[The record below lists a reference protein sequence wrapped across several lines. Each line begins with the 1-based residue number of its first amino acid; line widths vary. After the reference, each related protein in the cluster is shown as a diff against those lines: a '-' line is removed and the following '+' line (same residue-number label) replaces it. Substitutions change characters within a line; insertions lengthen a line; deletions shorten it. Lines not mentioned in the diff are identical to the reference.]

1 MRATIK
7 DLARIANLSTSTVS
21 RVLTGDPHVSLDA
34 VEKVNEAIKA
44 TGYIPNSAARSLVKQ
59 RRNLIGLIVPEL
71 ENPYYTLI
79 VRGVEAAVSE
89 FGYGVVLISGSNQSA
104 NSNVIESLLE
114 VGVDG
119 IIHAG
124 LLQDD
129 QSIPILSRWGIP
141 YVLVGRQP
149 VNEKSN
155 YVVFDDYGSAY
166 KATRHLLS
174 LGHRKIAFL
183 FGKLSSISSELK
195 LRGYKDALTE
205 QGLPFDKDLFAVGD
219 LDFECSRRAVHKLL
233 EKGTDMTAIL
243 ASNDMMAFGAR
254 DAVLKAGLDI
264 PGDISLVGI
273 DNIFWSGMWGINLTT
288 VDVPK
293 FEMGQLAGQILI
305 RHIDDP
311 KLDYEHYTLP
321 STVVLRESCRNLL
334 KEK

>member
-21 RVLTGDPHVSLDA
+21 RVLTGDAHVSLDA
-34 VEKVNEAIKA
+34 ISKVNEAIKI

-59 RRNLIGLIVPEL
+59 RRNLVGLIVPEL

-89 FGYGVVLISGSNQSA
+89 SGYGVVLISGSNQSA

-129 QSIPILSRWGIP
+129 QSIPILSRWSIP

-149 VNEKSN
+149 ISEKSN

-166 KATRHLLS
+166 KATKYLLS
-174 LGHRKIAFL
+174 LGHQKIAFL
-183 FGKLSSISSELK
+183 FGKMSSVSSELK
-195 LRGYKDALTE
+195 LRGYEDALKE
-205 QGLPFDKDLFAVGD
+205 HSLPFCNDLFAVGE
-219 LDFECSRRAVHKLL
+219 LEYECSYKAVGELL
-233 EKGTDMTAIL
+233 KKGTEMTAIL

-254 DAVLKAGLDI
+254 EAVLEAGLKI
-264 PGDISLVGI
+264 PGDISLMGI
-273 DNIFWSGMWGINLTT
+273 DNIFWSGIRGIDLTT

-293 FEMGQLAGQILI
+293 YEMGKLAGQILA
-305 RHIDDP
+305 RHID
-311 KLDYEHYTLP
+311 
-321 STVVLRESCRNLL
+321 NL
-334 KEK
+334 